1 MNLGLDGKT
10 ALVIGGGSGLGAAVA
25 RALAEEGARVAVAGR
40 DQEAAAETV
49 EAIVAGGGKAFAA
62 RLDLADLASLD
73 AALEAIRNR
82 YDDVEILFNNSGG
95 PPPSPAAGQPVEL
108 WRQYFDSMVL
118 GVIALTDRVLPAM
131 RRGRWGRIVTN
142 ASSGVITPI
151 PNLALSNALR
161 LSLVGWS
168 KTLAREVAGDGIT
181 VNVVVP
187 GRIATGR
194 VRALDEARA
203 AREGTTV
210 EAVAAASAAT
220 IPVGRYGYPEEY
232 AAAVAFLASA
242 PASFIT
248 GTMLRV
254 DGGQIPSI

>member
-1 MNLGLDGKT
+1 VNLGLDGKT
-10 ALVIGGGSGLGAAVA
+10 ALVVGGGSGLGAAVA
-25 RALAEEGARVAVAGR
+25 QALAAEGARVAVAGR
-40 DQEAAAETV
+40 REEAAAVTA
-49 EAIVAGGGKAFAA
+49 EAILAGGGEAFAVG
-62 RLDLADLASLD
+62 LDLADLASLD
-73 AALEAIRNR
+73 RAVEAIRHR
-82 YDDVEILFNNSGG
+82 YDDVDILFNNSGG
-95 PPPSPAAGQPVEL
+95 PPPTAAAGQSAEL
-108 WRQYFDSMVL
+108 WREQFESMVL

-131 RRGRWGRIVTN
+131 RRGKWGRVVTN
-142 ASSGVITPI
+142 ASSGVVAPI

-161 LSLVGWS
+161 MSLVGWS
-168 KTLAREVAGDGIT
+168 KTLAREVAADGVT

-194 VRALDEARA
+194 AQALDEARA

-210 EAVAAASAAT
+210 EAVVGASAAA

-232 AAAVAFLASA
+232 AAAVAFLASG